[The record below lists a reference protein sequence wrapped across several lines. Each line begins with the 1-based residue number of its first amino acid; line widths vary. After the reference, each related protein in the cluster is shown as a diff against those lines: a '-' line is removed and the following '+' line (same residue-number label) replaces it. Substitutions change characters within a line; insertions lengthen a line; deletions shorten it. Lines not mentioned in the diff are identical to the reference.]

1 MHTASISA
9 AHPPI
14 EPHRASLNVAR
25 PPPPVS
31 LEETAVPF
39 SGLGLPADFTRFTHR
54 RGFAWFSRWQFDEF
68 GHCSYV
74 SWMVERSRA
83 AADGADGAVVS
94 GRRGL
99 VADDVIPAMR
109 GQ

>member
-1 MHTASISA
+1 
-9 AHPPI
+9 
-14 EPHRASLNVAR
+14 
-25 PPPPVS
+25 
-31 LEETAVPF
+31 
-39 SGLGLPADFTRFTHR
+39 
-54 RGFAWFSRWQFDEF
+54 
-68 GHCSYV
+68 
-74 SWMVERSRA
+74 MVERSRA